1 MGVLDDGVFPY
12 GLGRVNGEDASGL
25 AGTVV
30 QQLEMALTVGLLS
43 DGDRLP
49 SEVELAAQM
58 GVSTVTLRQALTILR
73 NRGII
78 ETRRGRGGGS
88 FIRDASGFSR
98 HELEAQLRARSVE
111 ELRDLG
117 DACASA
123 AGSAARLA
131 ALRALPEEAGRLE
144 GRARQLSLAQGSD
157 ACRRADSR
165 FHIGLGY
172 AAQSPRLTALIV
184 QLQAEFAP
192 LLWAPGS
199 AVPAEAMAAEAAR
212 EHALIVEAIR
222 ARDAAEA
229 QTRTVLHCEREARTL
244 IARHLKLA
252 AA

>member
-1 MGVLDDGVFPY
+1 MFPY
-12 GLGRVNGEDASGL
+12 GVGRVNGEDASGL

-98 HELEAQLRARSVE
+98 SELEAQLRARSVE

-131 ALRALPEEAGRLE
+131 ALRALPAEVERLE
-144 GRARQLSLAQGSD
+144 GLAREFSLAQGSD

-165 FHIGLGY
+165 FHIGVGY

-184 QLQAEFAP
+184 QMQAEFAP

-199 AVPAEAMAAEAAR
+199 ALSGEALSAEAIAADAVR
-212 EHALIVEAIR
+212 EHALIVEAVR
-222 ARDAAEA
+222 ARDAGGA
-229 QTRTVLHCEREARTL
+229 QTRAVAHCEREARTL
-244 IARHLKLA
+244 IERHLRLA